1 MPVQER
7 VEGDE
12 LPVHL
17 RRELRPQLRHQQG
30 QVHQELDQG
39 VRDRSVLRDRR
50 PQGLLGGLHEQAGHN
65 IY

>member
-50 PQGLLGGLHEQAGHN
+50 P
-65 IY
+65 